1 MISLPLFRS
10 KPLKKRIQIWKPS
23 CKRAEMRLKKLSKN
37 PQMKIREGHRSSS
50 FRKANKHP
58 VNYNSSLEQRFYFRL
73 LLLKSFS
80 LYFWTKIRRRHLGK
94 MLYNKVEPL
103 WRNCEVIFCTHL
115 SLNNRTVPLVTNIN
129 IYLLSDC
136 VHYLASNK
144 ARVVFLEIIT
154 IFRTESKRVIF
165 H

>member
-23 CKRAEMRLKKLSKN
+23 CKRAEMMLKKLSKN

-73 LLLKSFS
+73 LLLKSLF
-80 LYFWTKIRRRHLGK
+80 LIFLDKIRRRHLGK
-94 MLYNKVEPL
+94 MYNKVEPL

-136 VHYLASNK
+136 VHYLAS
-144 ARVVFLEIIT
+144 
-154 IFRTESKRVIF
+154 KRA
-165 H
+165 

>member
-1 MISLPLFRS
+1 M
-10 KPLKKRIQIWKPS
+10 K
-23 CKRAEMRLKKLSKN
+23 LKKLSKN

-58 VNYNSSLEQRFYFRL
+58 VNYNSLNIDFFRL

-94 MLYNKVEPL
+94 MYNKVEPL

-115 SLNNRTVPLVTNIN
+115 SLNNRTAPLVTNIN